1 MDKKLICFD
10 LDGTLLD
17 SKKRI
22 PVENYDSVKRLM
34 DAGHIVTIATG
45 RLFKSAL
52 KVSKRLPEG
61 VKIIASNGAVV
72 FDGNKV
78 IRREHLPH
86 HELIEIYELARDHD
100 LNLTWNSLYAAYH
113 TKLGPAF
120 KYSYFMNVKNNGDMR
135 IRNVHVRNI
144 EEYKRYMSHFINAIL
159 ICKTDPFRISD
170 FRTKLEALGKF
181 NIESSGHDNLEII
194 PMNSNKGTGA
204 LFLADRLGIKRED
217 IISFGDQ
224 ENDLKMIQISGIGVA
239 MGNASEEVKAHS
251 DIVTLTNDT
260 LGIPFALKKIFKD
273 LF

>member
-1 MDKKLICFD
+1 MNRKLICFD

-22 PVENYDSVKRLM
+22 SDENFDSIQKLL
-34 DAGHIVTIATG
+34 DAGHIVSIATG
-45 RLFKSAL
+45 RLYKSAL
-52 KVSKRLPEG
+52 KVSKRLPAG

-72 FDGNKV
+72 FDGEKV

-86 HELIEIYELARDHD
+86 HELIEIYDLAYEHD

-135 IRNVHVRNI
+135 IRNIHIRNI
-144 EEYKRYMSHFINAIL
+144 EEYKRYMPHFINAIL
-159 ICKTDPFRISD
+159 ICKSDPCRIRD
-170 FRTKLEALGKF
+170 FRTRLEALGKF
-181 NIESSGHDNLEII
+181 NIESSGSDNLEII

-204 LFLADRLGIKRED
+204 LFLAERFGIKRED

-239 MGNASEEVKAHS
+239 MGNASDEVKAHS
-251 DIVTLTNDT
+251 DMVTLSNDEP
-260 LGIPFALKKIFKD
+260 GIPIALKKIFKD